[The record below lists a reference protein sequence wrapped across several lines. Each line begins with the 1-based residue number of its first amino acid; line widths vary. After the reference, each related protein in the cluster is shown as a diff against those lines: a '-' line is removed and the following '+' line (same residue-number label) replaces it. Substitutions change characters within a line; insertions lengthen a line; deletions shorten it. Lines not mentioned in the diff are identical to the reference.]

1 MQPLQDCR
9 TLESLMTFAVNR
21 RHLLSAGA
29 AGLLAHSLPGRAIAQ
44 PTRGFT
50 HGVAS
55 GEPSQTSV
63 VLWARYLA
71 PNAVR
76 LRVEIADDPSFQRIV
91 ITGETEASPAADNC
105 ASVLAE
111 GLAPGR
117 WYHYRFV
124 APDGAVSDTGRTR
137 TLPDGEV
144 ENFRIAVFSC
154 ANGTSGWFNAYAHAA
169 ARDDIDL
176 AIHTGDYIYESPL
189 TRADAQPGLAAQ
201 RRLAPLPE
209 IVTRAD
215 YRQRYASYRLD
226 PDLAELHRRLPMIAV
241 WDDHETANNSWRDG
255 ASAHDPATE
264 GPWSVRRAAALR
276 VWREWMPVRGD
287 WYGSHRIG
295 KLATLFRLETRL
307 LGRSLQLD
315 DQLEAVFAKGAS
327 RQALDAFGAGP
338 LADPARAM
346 MDADQ
351 EAWLASGLR
360 TSVASGQT
368 WQVLIQQVIMGAL
381 LFPRPNTAWFKGA
394 APPELMAELQRRTAA
409 LDAGLPYSLDKWD
422 GYPAARQRLY
432 DAARSAGANLVTLTG
447 DSHNAWA
454 FDLADAR
461 GPIGVEFAGQ
471 SVSSFGFERRF
482 NGEAARLAA
491 DFVSTNP
498 QLRWMDASQRGY
510 FTLDLRKDRIDTEY
524 VFVPALGGRR
534 TEETGRK
541 TLSVA
546 HGARRMEF

>member
-1 MQPLQDCR
+1 
-9 TLESLMTFAVNR
+9 MTFVLDR
-21 RHLLSAGA
+21 RRLLLAGSAGI
-29 AGLLAHSLPGRAIAQ
+29 LACALSGRAIAQ
-44 PTRGFT
+44 PTLSFT

-63 VLWARYLA
+63 VLWTRDVAA
-71 PNAVR
+71 NNVR

-91 ITGETEASPAADNC
+91 LTGETEASPAADHC
-105 ASVLAE
+105 AAVLAE

-124 APDGAVSDTGRTR
+124 APDGSTSDTGRTR
-137 TLPDGEV
+137 TLPDGDLES
-144 ENFRIAVFSC
+144 FRIAVFSC

-189 TRADAQPGLAAQ
+189 NRADAQPGLATQ
-201 RRLAPLPE
+201 RRLAPLQE
-209 IVTRAD
+209 IVARAD
-215 YRQRYASYRLD
+215 YRKRYASYRLD

-264 GPWSVRRAAALR
+264 GPWSARRAAALR

-295 KLATLFRLETRL
+295 NLATLFRLETRL

-315 DQLEAVFAKGAS
+315 DQLEAVFAGGAT

-338 LADPARAM
+338 LADPARAI
-346 MDADQ
+346 MDANQ
-351 EAWLASGLR
+351 ETWLASGMR
-360 TSVASGQT
+360 ASVASGQK

-381 LFPRPNTAWFKGA
+381 LFPRPNIAWFKGA

-409 LDAGLPYSLDKWD
+409 LEAGLPYSLDKWD

-432 DAARSAGANLVTLTG
+432 DAARAANANLVTLTG

-482 NGEAARLAA
+482 NGDATRLAA
-491 DFVSTNP
+491 DFIATNP

-510 FTLDLRKDRIDTEY
+510 FTLDIRKDRIDTEY
-524 VFVPALGGRR
+524 VFVPALGGRSAA
-534 TEETGRK
+534 ETGRK
-541 TLSVA
+541 MLSVA
-546 HGARRMEF
+546 HGARRLEV

>member
-1 MQPLQDCR
+1 
-9 TLESLMTFAVNR
+9 MTVAVNR

-29 AGLLAHSLPGRAIAQ
+29 AGLLAYSLPGRAIAQ

-105 ASVLAE
+105 TSVLAE

-209 IVTRAD
+209 IVARAD

-315 DQLEAVFAKGAS
+315 DQLEAIFTKGAS

-394 APPELMAELQRRTAA
+394 APPELMAELERRTAA

-482 NGEAARLAA
+482 NGDAARLAA

-510 FTLDLRKDRIDTEY
+510 FTLDIRKDRIDTEY
-524 VFVPALGGRR
+524 VFVPATGGRSFAD
-534 TEETGRK
+534 TGRK
-541 TLSVA
+541 RLSVV
-546 HGARRMEF
+546 HGARRLET